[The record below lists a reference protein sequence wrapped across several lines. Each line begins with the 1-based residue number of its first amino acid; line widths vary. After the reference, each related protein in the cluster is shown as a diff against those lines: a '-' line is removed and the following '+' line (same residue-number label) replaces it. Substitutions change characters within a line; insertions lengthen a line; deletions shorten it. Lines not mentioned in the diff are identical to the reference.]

1 MKDNEKRYGILDY
14 DENVEEIDLYFDAHK
29 MGEYTINAI
38 SNADYASVVLVDRF
52 TGAETNLL
60 EGSYTFKATT
70 NDKHDRFVLK
80 MSNEVLDDES
90 FVYRSGDELI
100 VNAEG
105 KVQIL
110 DVMGRVVYNGY
121 IDSENHRINVSTLNN
136 AAYIVRV
143 VNANEVK
150 TQKVV
155 IW

>member
-1 MKDNEKRYGILDY
+1 MTDDN
-14 DENVEEIDLYFDAHK
+14 
-29 MGEYTINAI
+29 
-38 SNADYASVVLVDRF
+38 
-52 TGAETNLL
+52 
-60 EGSYTFKATT
+60 
-70 NDKHDRFVLK
+70 HDRFVLR
-80 MSNEVLDDES
+80 MSNDAEEG
-90 FVYRSGDELI
+90 FVYRTGDEL
-100 VNAEG
+100 VVCAEG